1 MRRILTI
8 LVAITAM
15 WLTADAESRYL
26 ELVEQADK
34 AIGESDWWQA
44 EQLLTE
50 AMQAEPANTGNIM
63 LLSNLGMIRY
73 YMGRDSL
80 ALATLDDAHR
90 IAPRSTAILANRATV
105 LTSMGR
111 VAEAIADYD
120 AIIEA
125 DPAATEAR
133 YKRGLLRL
141 RLADIDGAEADMTAI
156 DSIAPGSREAET
168 GMAVLL
174 TTSGKFAEA
183 AVRYSH
189 VLQSDPQP
197 EFYAARAFCYLMTD
211 RLTEASDDIASGL
224 ALDPA
229 DGELYLYRAILNK
242 MRYRPD
248 DAEADARRALEFGVD
263 PRRVA
268 ALIDSNKKRKH

>member
-1 MRRILTI
+1 M
-8 LVAITAM
+8 TA
-15 WLTADAESRYL
+15 WLTATAESKYL

-34 AIGESDWWQA
+34 AIEEADWWRA
-44 EQLLTE
+44 EELLTE

-111 VAEAIADYD
+111 TAEAMADYD
-120 AIIEA
+120 AIIEV
-125 DPAATEAR
+125 DSTATEAR

-141 RLADIDGAEADMTAI
+141 RSADIKGAEADMTAV
-156 DSIAPGSREAET
+156 DSIAPGSREADT

-174 TTSGKFAEA
+174 TAKGDFAQS
-183 AVRYSH
+183 AVRYGH
-189 VLQSDPQP
+189 VIQSDPQP

-211 RLTEASDDIASGL
+211 RLAEASDDISSGL

-229 DGELYLYRAILNK
+229 EGELYLYRAILNK
-242 MRYRPD
+242 MRYRTD
-248 DAEADARRALEFGVD
+248 DAEADARRAVELGVD

-268 ALIDSNKKRKH
+268 AVIDTDKKRKH